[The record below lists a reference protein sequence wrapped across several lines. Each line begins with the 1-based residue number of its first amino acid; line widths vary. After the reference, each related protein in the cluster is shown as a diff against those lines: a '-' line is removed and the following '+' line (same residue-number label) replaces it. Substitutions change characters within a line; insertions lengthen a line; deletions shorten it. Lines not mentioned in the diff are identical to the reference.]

1 MNSKNNKG
9 NEKNEGTI
17 TLHSIKIP
25 VGENSK
31 EYYFTI
37 QNLEISSDNLKT
49 GDFDKNL
56 KTVLDE
62 IANVRSDFNGFIQ
75 LFEFGNCFGIDHVK
89 YAIYHAVRNILKK
102 KMISNIPENELLLYL
117 SAQRQISKAFDIMG
131 ILPSDF
137 TDAGLTKDLLII
149 SEKRDII
156 EDKVKQLDKRWKLKP
171 IVADGTKS
179 KEKIIEL
186 TKNYGINISEIGNL
200 NMPNVLNQINLRFN
214 EKLIKLSI
222 ENLN

>member
-1 MNSKNNKG
+1 
-9 NEKNEGTI
+9 
-17 TLHSIKIP
+17 
-25 VGENSK
+25 
-31 EYYFTI
+31 
-37 QNLEISSDNLKT
+37 
-49 GDFDKNL
+49 
-56 KTVLDE
+56 
-62 IANVRSDFNGFIQ
+62 
-75 LFEFGNCFGIDHVK
+75 
-89 YAIYHAVRNILKK
+89 
-102 KMISNIPENELLLYL
+102 
-117 SAQRQISKAFDIMG
+117 MG
-131 ILPSDF
+131 ILPSNF
-137 TDAGLTKDLLII
+137 TDAGLTKDLKI
-149 SEKRDII
+149 SENRDVI